1 METTFEGRTIRVR
14 LDKPPSDAQI
24 VDFKDFDWSNPS
36 YQKPFIMTRVVEDF
50 TVQIQ
55 KYRTIRTNVHLQF
68 SKDPPAW
75 VAEAIRRAGGTYS
88 VAP

>member
-1 METTFEGRTIRVR
+1 METTFRGNTIKVR

-36 YQKPFIMTRVVEDF
+36 YQKPFVMKRVVEDF
-50 TVQIQ
+50 AVQIQ
-55 KYRTIRTNVHLQF
+55 KYKTIRPNVHLQF
-68 SKDPPAW
+68 SRNPPSW
-75 VAEAIRRAGGTYS
+75 VVDAIRRAGGTYS